1 MFKLRSSIKR
11 KTEELGKKHSWQ
23 KAEQGQRSW
32 GRTELSMWGVVLT
45 QREEHLAL
53 TVGKGKV
60 KESFPSWPLQP
71 ESFSCLDHKGFPPEK
86 ECSDEILSP
95 PIPPHTCL
103 SDSTLRASLPTYF
116 RSLRHNYGGLGGKKQ
131 KKPLLL
137 LLYKRK
143 RHFSSAAT

>member
-23 KAEQGQRSW
+23 EAEQGQRSW
-32 GRTELSMWGVVLT
+32 GRTELSMWGDGADSQGGAPSFNCGEGKSQGKFPKLASAAKVLLLSRS
-45 QREEHLAL
+45 Q
-53 TVGKGKV
+53 
-60 KESFPSWPLQP
+60 
-71 ESFSCLDHKGFPPEK
+71 GFPPER

-103 SDSTLRASLPTYF
+103 SDSTLCASLPTYF
-116 RSLRHNYGGLGGKKQ
+116 PSLRHNYRGLGGKKQ

-143 RHFSSAAT
+143 RHFSSTAT